1 MSARA
6 NFYNL
11 FNQVNLGP
19 LGNQSI
25 GNIILNS
32 NGTQTNPVTGT
43 PNAPTGSFG
52 QAQFALA
59 GRMTEAQARSSF

>member
-1 MSARA
+1 LEIRA

-11 FNQVNLGP
+11 FNQVNLGA
-19 LGNQSI
+19 LGNQMI

-43 PNAPTGSFG
+43 PSGPNGSFG
-52 QAQFALA
+52 QANSH
-59 GRMTEAQARSSF
+59 GRAA